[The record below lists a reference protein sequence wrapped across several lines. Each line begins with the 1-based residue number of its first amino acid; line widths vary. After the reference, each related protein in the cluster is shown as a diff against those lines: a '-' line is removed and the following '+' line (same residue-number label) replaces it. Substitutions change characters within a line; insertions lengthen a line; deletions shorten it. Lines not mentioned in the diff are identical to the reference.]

1 MLSLCYLINWMKDKH
16 VVDILEV
23 NVSGK
28 LYFVK
33 HRVNQQRFITLILQS
48 ADQTVVPYVLVS
60 AASI

>member
-48 ADQTVVPYVLVS
+48 PDQTVVPYVLVS

>member
-16 VVDILEV
+16 MVDILEV

>member
-1 MLSLCYLINWMKDKH
+1 M
-16 VVDILEV
+16 VDILEV

-48 ADQTVVPYVLVS
+48 PDQTVVPYVLVS